1 MTEIIFGTVP
11 TTITPGSDYQ
21 IKVTSITDINVSDL
35 SDINF
40 TIQPP
45 DFITVASP
53 NGRNIFQSGESYN
66 INWDD
71 NIAENVKI
79 DLYKAG
85 TFNRTI
91 ESSTESDGNYIWTV
105 PTTITPGS
113 DYQIKVT
120 SITDINVSDFSD
132 INFTI
137 ENLPTQPEELPK
149 ISVGNTRIT
158 EGNKN
163 KTAKFQVTLDN
174 PSNEIVEVNY
184 TTANQTAKVN
194 QDYRRKTGT
203 LTFQPGETTKTID
216 VTILGDTKTEPNEKF
231 KLQLSKPQNA
241 ELKDKVGIATIT
253 NDDKP
258 QPNISVS
265 DAKIVEGNGGRK
277 NLKFQVTL
285 DTKPEETVRVNYA
298 TGNQTAK
305 ANQDYKTTE
314 GTLTFRPGQTSKTIT
329 IPILGDGK
337 IEGDETFQLNLS
349 KPKNAKIKDKRGIG
363 TIRDNDLPTVSIKDA
378 EITEGDDGKKQ
389 LKFDVTLDA
398 KVDKRVEVSYNT
410 ADGTAK
416 KGSDYQETQ
425 GKLVF
430 QPNQKKKRITVPI
443 LGDFSQE
450 DNENFTVNLSQPK
463 NAKLGDK
470 RAIGRIKD
478 NDDGKNDGSFQT
490 AINLGILTQEVVID
504 EIGFSEGGDRDTNDF
519 YRFRT
524 NKEGN
529 FVLFLDDMLLNAN
542 VDLYGSSEEL
552 INQSKNKGAEREE
565 IVTVLDPGTY
575 YVRVSPQGS
584 DRTPYRLSLNLI

>member
-1 MTEIIFGTVP
+1 M
-11 TTITPGSDYQ
+11 
-21 IKVTSITDINVSDL
+21 
-35 SDINF
+35 
-40 TIQPP
+40 
-45 DFITVASP
+45 
-53 NGRNIFQSGESYN
+53 
-66 INWDD
+66 
-71 NIAENVKI
+71 
-79 DLYKAG
+79 
-85 TFNRTI
+85 
-91 ESSTESDGNYIWTV
+91 WTV
-105 PTTITPGS
+105 PTPITSGG
-113 DYQIKVT
+113 DYQVKIT
-120 SITDINVSDFSD
+120 SINNTTVTHLSD

-137 ENLPTQPEELPK
+137 ENLPTEPEELPK
-149 ISVGNTRIT
+149 ISVGNTKIT

-174 PSNEIVEVNY
+174 PSDEIVKVNY

-194 QDYRRKTGT
+194 QDYRRKKGT

-231 KLQLSKPQNA
+231 KLQLSQPQNA
-241 ELKDKVGIATIT
+241 ELDDKVGIATII
-253 NDDKP
+253 NDDKR

-305 ANQDYKTTE
+305 ANQDYKTTK
-314 GTLTFRPGQTSKTIT
+314 GTLTFKPGQTRKTIT
-329 IPILGDGK
+329 IPVLGDGK

-349 KPKNAKIKDKRGIG
+349 KPRNAKIKDRRGIG
-363 TIRDNDLPTVSIKDA
+363 TIRDNDFPTVSIKDA
-378 EITEGDDGKKQ
+378 EITEGDDGEKQ
-389 LKFDVTLDA
+389 LKFDVTLNT
-398 KVDKRVEVSYNT
+398 KVNKRVEVSYAT

-416 KGSDYQETQ
+416 KGSDYEQTQ

-430 QPNQKKKRITVPI
+430 RPNQKKKTVTVPI

-450 DNENFTVNLSQPK
+450 DNENFIVNLRKPK

-470 RAIGRIKD
+470 RAIGKIKD
-478 NDDGKNDGSFQT
+478 NDDGKNDGSLQT
-490 AINLGILTQEVVID
+490 AINLGMLTEEVVVD
-504 EIGFSEGGDRDTNDF
+504 EIGFSERGDRDTNDY
-519 YRFRT
+519 YRFRV
-524 NKEGN
+524 NKESN

-552 INQSKNKGAEREE
+552 INQSKNKDAQREK
-565 IVTVLDPGTY
+565 IVTVLEPGTY
-575 YVRVSPQGS
+575 YVMVYPQGG